1 MWKIS
6 RATVGKI
13 TQAISSRY
21 PIIYLTAWEEERI
34 EQILVATSRMYYED
48 RPLMVWTATRGF
60 YAHQNRASGA
70 DGDEVAE
77 PRTTD
82 PVRAIESIAARA
94 EDAIFLMKDL
104 PAHFENNNELVRAIR
119 DLYSEI
125 SDRNTLVVLSHPI
138 TRVPEV
144 LKKEMFLLELGLPDE
159 QEITGYIE
167 HVLASRDAASG
178 LTDAWASQC
187 ATAMHGLTLNE
198 VRHLALRITSE
209 QKTGAEEALTYV
221 LEEKAQVL
229 LKESCLR
236 VVSSRPSMSSVGGL
250 ENLKKWVETRR
261 KLFSKEAHDA
271 GVAAPSGVLFTGVS
285 GCGKSLAAKAIS
297 SAWGLQL
304 VRLDMNL
311 VLSGAYGSPEYAF
324 DHACQVAESISPLVL
339 WIDEI
344 ENAFGYDESAAGRGN
359 VNIFSSFLTWM
370 QEKPAA
376 VFVAATANRIH
387 KLPAEMIRKGRFDQ
401 LFFIDL
407 PDEKERGEIFR
418 VHIRK
423 NGGDPEYFDIG
434 ILTAIT
440 KGRTGSEIEQAVKAA
455 RIDAFVENRNFTQRD
470 ISRNSS
476 QMVPLSV
483 TMNEQIKELRRWSN
497 NRAAPASKQARDG
510 QGIAS

>member
-1 MWKIS
+1 MWKLS

-21 PIIYLTAWEEERI
+21 PIIYLTAWEEERV
-34 EQILVATSRMYYED
+34 EQILVAVSRMYYED
-48 RPLMVWTATRGF
+48 KPLMLWTATRGF
-60 YAHQNRASGA
+60 YTYQKKATERN
-70 DGDEVAE
+70 GDEVVE
-77 PRTTD
+77 PREKD
-82 PVRAIESIAARA
+82 PVIAIQSIASRA

-104 PAHFENNNELVRAIR
+104 PAHFDNNNELVRAIR
-119 DLYSEI
+119 DLYNQI
-125 SDRNTLVVLSHPI
+125 FDRKTLVVLSHPI

-144 LKKEMFLLELGLPDE
+144 LKKEVFLLELGLPDE
-159 QEITGYIE
+159 QEISGYLE
-167 HVLASRDAASG
+167 HVVTSQDAGSAY
-178 LTDAWASQC
+178 TADWATQC
-187 ATAMHGLTLNE
+187 ASAMHGLTLNE
-198 VRHLALRITSE
+198 VRHLAHRIVSE
-209 QKTGAEEALTYV
+209 EKTKPEEALIYV

-236 VVSSRPSMSSVGGL
+236 VVPTRPPMSSVGGL
-250 ENLKKWVETRR
+250 ENLKEWVETRHQ
-261 KLFSKEAHDA
+261 LFSKEAHDA
-271 GVAAPSGVLFTGVS
+271 GIASPAGVLFMGVS

-311 VLSGAYGSPEYAF
+311 VLSGAYGSPEFAF

-344 ENAFGYDESAAGRGN
+344 ENAFGYDEGTAGRGN

-370 QEKPAA
+370 QEKPTS

-387 KLPAEMIRKGRFDQ
+387 RLPAEMIRKGRFDQ

-407 PDEKERGEIFR
+407 PGEQERGEIFR
-418 VHIRK
+418 VHISK
-423 NGGDPEYFDIG
+423 NGGNPEEFDIG

-455 RIDAFVENRNFTQRD
+455 RIDAFVKNRNFTQRD

-483 TMNEQIKELRRWSN
+483 TMNEQIKELRRWSH
-497 NRAAPASKQARDG
+497 NRATPASKARDG
-510 QGIAS
+510 QGNGS

>member
-1 MWKIS
+1 MWKLS
-6 RATVGKI
+6 RSTVGKI

-48 RPLMVWTATRGF
+48 KPLMVWTATRGF
-60 YAHQNRASGA
+60 YAYRNNASEVNGN
-70 DGDEVAE
+70 EVAE
-77 PRTTD
+77 PGTTD
-82 PVRAIESIAARA
+82 PVRAIQSIASRA
-94 EDAIFLMKDL
+94 EGAIFLMKDL
-104 PAHFENNNELVRAIR
+104 PAHFENNHELVRAIR
-119 DLYSEI
+119 DLYAQI
-125 SDRNTLVVLSHPI
+125 SDRNTLVVLSHPV
-138 TRVPEV
+138 TRMPEV
-144 LKKEMFLLELGLPDE
+144 LKKEIFLLELGLPDE
-159 QEITGYIE
+159 QEISGYLE
-167 HVLASRDAASG
+167 HVLATQDAASG
-178 LTDAWASQC
+178 LNDEWASQC
-187 ATAMHGLTLNE
+187 AAAMHGLTLNE
-198 VRHLALRITSE
+198 VRHLALRILSE
-209 QKTGAEEALTYV
+209 KKTGAEDALTYV

-236 VVSSRPSMSSVGGL
+236 VVPVRPSMSSVGGL
-250 ENLKKWVETRR
+250 ENLKEWVETRR
-261 KLFSKEAHDA
+261 QLFSKEANDA
-271 GVAAPSGVLFTGVS
+271 GIASPAGVLFMGVS

-297 SAWGLQL
+297 AAWGLQL

-311 VLSGAYGSPEYAF
+311 VLSGAYGSPEFAF

-344 ENAFGYDESAAGRGN
+344 ENAFGYDEGTAGRGN

-370 QEKPAA
+370 QEKPPS
-376 VFVAATANRIH
+376 VFVAATANRIQ

-407 PDEKERGEIFR
+407 PDEKERAEIFR
-418 VHIRK
+418 VHIKK
-423 NGGDPEYFDIG
+423 NGGDPEYYDIG

-483 TMNEQIKELRRWSN
+483 TMNEQIKELRRWSH
-497 NRAAPASKQARDG
+497 NRATPASNQARDS
-510 QGIAS
+510 QGNAS